1 MIRLSAVVPCYN
13 EQDGVEEL
21 YRRLSRTCRD
31 TVGDSHEIVLVN
43 DGSRDGTLA
52 ALQALA
58 DRDPHVVVVN
68 LSRNHGHQL
77 ALTAG
82 LSVARGDLIFILD
95 ADLQDPPELLPEM
108 LARIE
113 DGADVVY
120 GQRRERAGESAFKK
134 LSAKAF
140 YRLISRL
147 SAVDI
152 PVDTGDFRLM
162 TRRVLEVLAAMPEQH
177 RFVRGMVSWVGFRQ
191 EPLLYD
197 RDPRFAGET
206 KYPLRKMIGFASDAL
221 TGFSVVPLRL
231 AFYLGLLGG
240 LASAALLLYSLIAY
254 MLDDTVTGWT
264 SMMTVVLF
272 VSSIQMIMLGILGEY
287 VGRIFMQSKQRP
299 LFVIESVRRQ
309 TDGEPAPHPH
319 EAA

>member
-1 MIRLSAVVPCYN
+1 
-13 EQDGVEEL
+13 
-21 YRRLSRTCRD
+21 
-31 TVGDSHEIVLVN
+31 VLVN

-240 LASAALLLYSLIAY
+240 LASVALLLYSLIAY